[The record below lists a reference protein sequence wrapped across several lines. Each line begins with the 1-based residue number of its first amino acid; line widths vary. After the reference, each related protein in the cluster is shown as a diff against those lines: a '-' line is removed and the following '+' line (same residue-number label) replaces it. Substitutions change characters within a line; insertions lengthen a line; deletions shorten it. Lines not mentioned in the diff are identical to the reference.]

1 MGVVWCAKKCQV
13 SLLVS
18 VRSYDTNLA
27 ALTQPRRRSRIECLT
42 ADHPGQFYGQSKIG
56 HYDELFVLE
65 AVVNGQVV
73 KKVSVLTEPGI
84 INYRDSRRRTLEP

>member
-18 VRSYDTNLA
+18 VCSYDTNLA

-42 ADHPGQFYGQSKIG
+42 ADHPGQFYGKSKIG

-73 KKVSVLTEPGI
+73 KKVSVPTEPGI